1 MITRKIKIGKF
12 FDSHSRSIQ
21 NIAHHIQSKNDGVI
35 SEGGGVCMSF
45 FGTQP
50 NVLQRNEI
58 QTEKDVESK
67 IYGMKIYGIY
77 GIMFFILIFLIC
89 KMFFSVPGCVF
100 LY

>member
-1 MITRKIKIGKF
+1 
-12 FDSHSRSIQ
+12 
-21 NIAHHIQSKNDGVI
+21 
-35 SEGGGVCMSF
+35 MSF

-77 GIMFFILIFLIC
+77 GIMFFYIDFPNL
-89 KMFFSVPGCVF
+89 
-100 LY
+100 